1 MSRNRCVDGYMGG
14 EALTDKDYPAIKS
27 KADAICSEKQ
37 KFERIVLTKEEVPV
51 PWRLHWL
58 RVA

>member
-1 MSRNRCVDGYMGG
+1 MGG